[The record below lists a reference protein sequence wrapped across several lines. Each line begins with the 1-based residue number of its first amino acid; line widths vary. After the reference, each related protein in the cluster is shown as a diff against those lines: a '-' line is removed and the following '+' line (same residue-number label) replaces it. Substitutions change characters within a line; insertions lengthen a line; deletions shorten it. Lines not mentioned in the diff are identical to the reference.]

1 MENGTLLV
9 AVYAQ
14 SINPI
19 LLMVWLASRERSDFA
34 DIELFSEA
42 VLAVVS
48 VLLCSPCLMRENKNL
63 PNSVGG
69 SYLDLLA
76 STTCMFLIAFVFLFG
91 VKTFQNK

>member
-14 SINPI
+14 SIKPI
-19 LLMVWLASRERSDFA
+19 PLMVWLASRERSDFA

-48 VLLCSPCLMRENKNL
+48 VLLCPPYLMRENKNF

-76 STTCMFLIAFVFLFG
+76 STTCI
-91 VKTFQNK
+91 TSS